1 MSDKQLMTREQWQRK
16 VREAEIAVEAM
27 EKEQGRTLPVWRE
40 NLRMMKANSP
50 ARFAPSAW
58 WVKFALMFVS
68 PDFLDR
74 QIMQDWK
81 AGRPPKLPP
90 CPGPIQDFLD
100 QLLSKG
106 R

>member
-40 NLRMMKANSP
+40 NLRMMTANP
-50 ARFAPSAW
+50 PPRFAPSTW
-58 WVKFALMFVS
+58 RVKFALMFVS

-81 AGRPPKLPP
+81 EGRPPKLPP
-90 CPGPIQDFLD
+90 SPGAIQDILD
-100 QLLSKG
+100 QFVGKG
-106 R
+106 K